1 MGFKKTSDVLTI
13 SGSVTETAANTF
25 TQETVNLPLDPLN
38 NEVFVVLAMDLDVEA
53 PSNVAG
59 TSTSSSGSLS
69 VTSQTGVIGIDNPR
83 CLAKGLKQIVQ
94 SAGTVDGAAFTEV
107 EGNTPAANID
117 YIAII
122 ATDDFHAQIVG
133 DNNTAAKTMRFRM
146 WGYRA
151 RADASTYAA
160 LVQSE
165 LLS

>member
-25 TQETVNLPLDPLN
+25 TESQISLPLDPLN
-38 NEVFVVLAMDLDVEA
+38 NEVFVVLAIDIDLTA

-59 TSTSSSGSLS
+59 TGTSSSGSLA
-69 VTSQTGVIGIDNPR
+69 VTSQTGVIGISNSR
-83 CLAKGLKQIVQ
+83 CLAKGVKTIAQG
-94 SAGTVDGAAFTEV
+94 AGTVDGAAFSEV
-107 EGNTPAANID
+107 EGNTPNANLP
-117 YIAII
+117 YMAII
-122 ATDDFHAQIVG
+122 ATDDFFAQVQG
-133 DNNTAAKTMRFRM
+133 DNNVAAKTMNFRM